1 MKKEDDNKDIIL
13 KELDVL
19 LKYSKRSL
27 RLIKDKRFAREFFD
41 IISNTEKKM
50 KKLSK
55 ETIEKAN

>member
-1 MKKEDDNKDIIL
+1 MKKEDDNNDKIL

-41 IISNTEKKM
+41 IISNTEKKI

>member
-41 IISNTEKKM
+41 IISNIEKKM

>member
-1 MKKEDDNKDIIL
+1 MKKEDDNNDKIL
-13 KELDVL
+13 KELEVL

-41 IISNTEKKM
+41 IISNTEKKI

>member
-1 MKKEDDNKDIIL
+1 MKKDDDNKDIIL

-41 IISNTEKKM
+41 IISNTEKKI

>member
-1 MKKEDDNKDIIL
+1 MKKEDDNKDVIL
-13 KELDVL
+13 KELEVL